1 MNLTNNNLLKSILL
15 LIICIFVISCNENS
29 NKTINNIKT
38 KTSENLLQE
47 DSLIENDNETD
58 TLFEYEKKKKVFYTN
73 QMKAKRIFLK
83 RTRSCIDAG
92 PKDSNYKFNQPY
104 IISYKNANNTISA
117 EFKIKSHCGKEFKGD
132 YKIKNNKMIFTI
144 ENYSELLATCY
155 CFHYYKLNI
164 KTANDSIKNFR
175 IVYKENQH
183 YNK

>member
-1 MNLTNNNLLKSILL
+1 MNLKNNNLIKTTLL
-15 LIICIFVISCNENS
+15 LITCIIVISCNENS
-29 NKTINNIKT
+29 NKTINNTKT
-38 KTSENLLQE
+38 KTSENLLQDE
-47 DSLIENDNETD
+47 SLDKNDNETD
-58 TLFEYEKKKKVFYTN
+58 SLFENRDKQITFYTN

-104 IISYKNANNTISA
+104 IISYKYANNTINA

-144 ENYSELLATCY
+144 ENYSELLASCY

-175 IVYKENQH
+175 IVYKEN
-183 YNK
+183 